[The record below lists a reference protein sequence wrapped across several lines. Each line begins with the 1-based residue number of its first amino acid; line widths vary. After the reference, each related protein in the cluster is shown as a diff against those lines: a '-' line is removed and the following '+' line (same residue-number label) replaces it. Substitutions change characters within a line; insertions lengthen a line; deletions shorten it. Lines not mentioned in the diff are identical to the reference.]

1 MADVS
6 DHIPSTFVNESFNH
20 KLYEIKVSFWQPK
33 DNEME
38 NKKTQTLN
46 FTDETIKAIGD
57 GIIEN
62 LLNPQ
67 ITGGFLF
74 YDWK

>member
-38 NKKTQTLN
+38 NKKVQQLTSSLS
-46 FTDETIKAIGD
+46 TD
-57 GIIEN
+57 
-62 LLNPQ
+62 L
-67 ITGGFLF
+67 
-74 YDWK
+74 